1 MLGSFWQIE
10 VFTSATFDIYT
21 FLGDARFASIT
32 YRLFKL
38 PPGTKT
44 EPTQVRYKG
53 HIVGYEDEFRFD
65 LKRTL
70 SFLLYTFIFC
80 L

>member
-44 EPTQVRYKG
+44 EPTQVRYK
-53 HIVGYEDEFRFD
+53 
-65 LKRTL
+65 
-70 SFLLYTFIFC
+70 
-80 L
+80 